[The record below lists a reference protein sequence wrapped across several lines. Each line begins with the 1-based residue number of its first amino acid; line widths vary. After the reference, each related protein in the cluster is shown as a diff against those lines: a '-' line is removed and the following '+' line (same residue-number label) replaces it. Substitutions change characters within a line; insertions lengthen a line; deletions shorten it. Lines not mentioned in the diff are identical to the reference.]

1 MMTNDD
7 VKVESSKLLSINKLT
22 VNGDNAVVCYT
33 QHGKFTYKGTE
44 NDDIA
49 VFTSVLRKVEGEWKV
64 VHGQRS
70 TGRKPDE
77 PLPSF

>member
-1 MMTNDD
+1 MVIMLWCVIHN
-7 VKVESSKLLSINKLT
+7 I
-22 VNGDNAVVCYT
+22 
-33 QHGKFTYKGTE
+33 FTYKGTE

-70 TGRKPDE
+70 TGQAG
-77 PLPSF
+77 